1 MEIPG
6 EKFSWMRFKLEFR
19 VHTFSSFPSVLW
31 VLLTCSWEMLKL
43 DLTGHSSHVSFSRNI
58 LSSSRRALRGCKKMI
73 ETVRVIKLKGS
84 EQLKTSMK
92 RAARQQKAGFVRHSS
107 VIFYRYRHPR
117 FALSVLN
124 RAEVLTKECSTSP
137 TLKKVWRMSDEGR
150 RKGVNLCTLKDFHCF
165 LAWIMCV
172 FPPPPPH
179 RPPPTGEPENPQQ
192 WHRCFTYHIWTPISA
207 RPAATTVTH
216 HPPPWFFWAGWQITC
231 GEHLQEENQSD
242 PRGGPGGSHRT
253 SSVMCVWAVES
264 KWGGFA
270 VSSSPFVPFSAVF
283 TSSQQ
288 GFYSQVEPE
297 EVCAVPLRV
306 SVLRRRLAH

>member
-73 ETVRVIKLKGS
+73 ETARVIKLKGS
-84 EQLKTSMK
+84 EGIIKQLKTSMK
-92 RAARQQKAGFVRHSS
+92 RSARQQKAGFVRHSS

-150 RKGVNLCTLKDFHCF
+150 KKWVNLCTLKDFHCF
-165 LAWIMCV
+165 LAWLCV
-172 FPPPPPH
+172 CFHPRHPTA
-179 RPPPTGEPENPQQ
+179 PPTGWVWESTAVAPVFYLSYLN
-192 WHRCFTYHIWTPISA
+192 TNISPSSCNNSDA
-207 RPAATTVTH
+207 S
-216 HPPPWFFWAGWQITC
+216 PPSLI
-231 GEHLQEENQSD
+231 LL
-242 PRGGPGGSHRT
+242 GGLADNVRRT
-253 SSVMCVWAVES
+253 SAGR
-264 KWGGFA
+264 KLIR
-270 VSSSPFVPFSAVF
+270 
-283 TSSQQ
+283 
-288 GFYSQVEPE
+288 PE
-297 EVCAVPLRV
+297 RGAWR
-306 SVLRRRLAH
+306 